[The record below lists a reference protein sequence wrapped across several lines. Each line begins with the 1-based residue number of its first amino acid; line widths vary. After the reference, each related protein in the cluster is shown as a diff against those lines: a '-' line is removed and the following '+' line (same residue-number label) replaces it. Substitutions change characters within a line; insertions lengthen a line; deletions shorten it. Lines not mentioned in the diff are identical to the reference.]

1 MQAGP
6 CDRKEKVEEIACGL
20 LIFLMLTVC
29 FGAALPLLSILKNNF
44 YYFTK
49 HPNTSQYFYKKRT
62 LGIGWLSRWWLA
74 PQVMKYLVDFL
85 EPWKSSEKSMAS
97 LLIII
102 IAVLSVTRETI
113 NIVRVFTYRGGERTS
128 SIFWLAIKEWTDQ
141 VFDDFSRRHC

>member
-1 MQAGP
+1 
-6 CDRKEKVEEIACGL
+6 
-20 LIFLMLTVC
+20 
-29 FGAALPLLSILKNNF
+29 
-44 YYFTK
+44 
-49 HPNTSQYFYKKRT
+49 
-62 LGIGWLSRWWLA
+62 
-74 PQVMKYLVDFL
+74 MKYLVDFL

-102 IAVLSVTRETI
+102 IAVLSVTREAI